1 MGGIGG
7 DGMFFTKEE
16 LKEFMVEELK
26 IVQDI
31 IKRMALN
38 SVLIKGWT
46 ITLVVATL
54 LLKGD
59 KFQGFIAFIP
69 ILVFWYLDAYFLWLE
84 RLYRRL
90 YDWIR
95 TNRLTTDEY
104 LFDMNYRRF
113 IKDEQSRLRIMFSL
127 TLGWFYGSIFVL
139 TLIYVVCLIIK
150 GS

>member
-7 DGMFFTKEE
+7 DGMSFTKEE

-38 SVLIKGWT
+38 SFLIKGWT

-54 LLKGD
+54 LLKGG
-59 KFQGFIAFIP
+59 KFQAFIAFIP

-127 TLGWFYGSIFVL
+127 TLGWFYSSIFVL
-139 TLIYVVCLIIK
+139 TLIYILILAK
-150 GS
+150 

>member
-7 DGMFFTKEE
+7 DWMSFTKEE

-38 SVLIKGWT
+38 SFLIKGWT

-54 LLKGD
+54 LLKGE
-59 KFQGFIAFIP
+59 KFQVFIAFIP

-139 TLIYVVCLIIK
+139 TLIYVVCLMIK
-150 GS
+150 